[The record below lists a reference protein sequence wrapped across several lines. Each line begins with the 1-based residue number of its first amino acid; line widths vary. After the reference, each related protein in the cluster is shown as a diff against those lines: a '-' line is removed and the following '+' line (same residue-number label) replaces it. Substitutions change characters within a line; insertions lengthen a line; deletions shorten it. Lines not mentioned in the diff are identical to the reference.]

1 MLHDAVPSISFH
13 REGDGSLHLG
23 RAGGPGALNL
33 IRGAQGL
40 GAAPVSFSSAPRLAG
55 HGSVFRGKRLDE
67 RDIFLPLELRGG
79 TMSGANTVRDDLRR
93 FLSPLDD
100 RELTLR
106 VSVPG
111 RDRWREIPVH
121 YAGGLEGDDDDQYHG
136 HWERVG
142 LELKSLEA
150 LWRGEPESQP
160 FQVDA
165 PTKSFLSLTE
175 PFFPVLLADS
185 TVAGRIQVD
194 VAGGAPTAPLWTITP
209 PGEDLLIR
217 HAESG
222 SEFFLEGY
230 LGETV
235 NLDMSNGRL
244 WSASDPMGDLLW
256 ERVPADRGQLFQL
269 TPGRNTIE
277 FALVGSTADSMVHV
291 TYAPRYLAG
300 Y

>member
-1 MLHDAVPSISFH
+1 MSHDAIPTISFH
-13 REGDGSLHLG
+13 REGDGALTIGPARASGVPSLVYG
-23 RAGGPGALNL
+23 S
-33 IRGAQGL
+33 QGL
-40 GAAPVSFSSAPRLAG
+40 GAAPTSSSSSARLAG
-55 HGSVFRGKRLDE
+55 HGSTPRGSRLDE
-67 RDIFLPLELRGG
+67 RDIFLPLRLDTRS
-79 TMSGANTVRDDLRR
+79 MSESNRVREDLLR
-93 FLSPLDD
+93 FLSPLDK
-100 RELTLR
+100 RGLTLR
-106 VSVPG
+106 VHVPG
-111 RDRWREIPVH
+111 RDRWREIPVK
-121 YAGGLEGDDDDQYHG
+121 YSAGLEGDYDGSYRG
-136 HWERVG
+136 NTEAIG
-142 LELKSLEA
+142 LELRVHEA

-185 TVAGRIQVD
+185 TVAGRITVN
-194 VAGGAPTAPLWTITP
+194 VAGDAPTAPLWTVTP

-244 WSASDPMGDLLW
+244 WSSSDPMGDSLW
-256 ERVPADRGQLFQL
+256 ERVPATRGQMFSMH
-269 TPGRNTIE
+269 PGRNTIE
-277 FALVGSTADSMVHV
+277 FALVGSTADTMVHV
-291 TYAPRYLAG
+291 TYAHRYLAG

>member
-1 MLHDAVPSISFH
+1 MLHDAIPSISFH
-13 REGDGSLHLG
+13 REGDGALHLG
-23 RAGGPGALNL
+23 PARSP
-33 IRGAQGL
+33 RGLSLVFGSQGL
-40 GAAPVSFSSAPRLAG
+40 GASPVSISSAARLAG
-55 HGSVFRGKRLDE
+55 HGSTMRGKRLDE
-67 RDIFLPLELRGG
+67 RDIFLPVRVDADS
-79 TMSGANTVRDDLRR
+79 MSEANRVREDLLR
-93 FLSPLDD
+93 FLSPLDP

-106 VSVPG
+106 VQVPG

-121 YAGGLEGDDDDQYHG
+121 YAGGLEGDYDGDYRGNTQAI
-136 HWERVG
+136 G
-142 LELKSLEA
+142 LELKSAEA
-150 LWRGEPESQP
+150 LWRGEPESEP

-194 VAGGAPTAPLWTITP
+194 VAGDAPTSPLWTITP

-277 FALVGSTADSMVHV
+277 FALVGSTADTMVHV
-291 TYAPRYLAG
+291 TYVPRYLAG